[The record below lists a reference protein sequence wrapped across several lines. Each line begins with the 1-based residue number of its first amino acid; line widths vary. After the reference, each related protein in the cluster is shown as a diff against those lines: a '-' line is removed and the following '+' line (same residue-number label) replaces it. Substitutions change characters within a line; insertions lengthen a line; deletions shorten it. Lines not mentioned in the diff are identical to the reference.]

1 MNDLSKTE
9 ALPIAVVMP
18 TLNAAAG
25 VASALECVSGRVMQ
39 VIVVD
44 GGSSDATQAIAAA
57 AGASLVET
65 ERGRGLQLRAGGEA
79 ALRLAECAWLLF
91 LHADTRLPP
100 YWVEAVQRHMNQPE
114 AEGKA
119 AAFRLS
125 LDDTN
130 PAARRIERLADW
142 RCRRLGLPY
151 GDQGLLIHRELY
163 RNVGGFKAMPLMEDV
178 DFVRRIGRKR
188 LMLLEAEAITSAER
202 YRRDG
207 YWMRPLRNLTL
218 LGLYFLGVSPQH
230 LVRWYG

>member
-1 MNDLSKTE
+1 MIDLSKTE

-65 ERGRGLQLRAGGEA
+65 KRGRGLQLRAGGEA
-79 ALRLAECAWLLF
+79 ALRHAECAWLLF

-100 YWVEAVQRHMNQPE
+100 DWVEAVQRHMNQPAAKE
-114 AEGKA
+114 MA

-125 LDDTN
+125 LDDPN
-130 PAARRIERLADW
+130 PAARRIERLVDW

-151 GDQGLLIHRELY
+151 GDQGLLIHRALD
-163 RNVGGFKAMPLMEDV
+163 RIVGGFKAMPLMEDV

-188 LMLLEAEAITSAER
+188 LMLLEAEAPSLVGIFIT
-202 YRRDG
+202 
-207 YWMRPLRNLTL
+207 L
-218 LGLYFLGVSPQH
+218 
-230 LVRWYG
+230 

>member
-1 MNDLSKTE
+1 MIDLSKTE

-65 ERGRGLQLRAGGEA
+65 KRGRGLQLRAGGEA
-79 ALRLAECAWLLF
+79 ALRHAECAWLLF

-100 YWVEAVQRHMNQPE
+100 DWVEAVQRHMNQPAAKE
-114 AEGKA
+114 MA

-125 LDDTN
+125 LDDPN
-130 PAARRIERLADW
+130 PAARRIERLVDW

-151 GDQGLLIHRELY
+151 GDQGLLIHRALY
-163 RNVGGFKAMPLMEDV
+163 RKVGGFKAMPLMEDV

-202 YRRDG
+202 YRRNG

-218 LGLYFLGVSPQH
+218 LGLYFLGVSPQR